1 MTAKVRPVLSN
12 LGRVKGSTANNY
24 ISSCSR
30 CHRGIFRDQPYEW
43 GTGQYLGLVHTEC
56 AEGEMA

>member
-1 MTAKVRPVLSN
+1 VTAVRPVLSN

-30 CHRGIFRDQPYEW
+30 CHRGIFQGQPYVW
-43 GTGQYLGLVHTEC
+43 QRGPATGLVHTEC